1 VKSEEFIREVDEE
14 LRREQLSKLWRRY
27 GGAVVGLAVLVVV
40 GTAAKVGWDH
50 WQQRTLAAEA
60 QRFAAAEQLLAA
72 AKPAE
77 AAEAFAAIAAEGGG
91 TGYAAL
97 ARLNE
102 AEARLALK
110 DEAGAMAALTQLG
123 QAGAGDPLLR
133 DLGTLLAASR
143 EVDSGDPADLTRR
156 LEPLAAGDSPWRHK
170 ARELLA
176 MVAIRA
182 GDLDRAKKLL
192 EELSREVGVPPSQ
205 QQRAQELL
213 QAIGGGAP
221 QASS

>member
-14 LRREQLSKLWRRY
+14 LRRDQLARLWWRY
-27 GGAVVGLAVLVVV
+27 SGAVVGFAVLVVV

-72 AKPAE
+72 AKPDE
-77 AAEAFAAIAAEGGG
+77 AAGAFAAIAAEGG

-102 AEARLALK
+102 AEAKLALK
-110 DEAGAMAALTQLG
+110 DEAGALVALSQLG
-123 QAGAGDPLLR
+123 QGGVDDPLLR
-133 DLGTLLAASR
+133 DLGTILAASR
-143 EVDSGDPADLTRR
+143 EVDTGDPAELTRR
-156 LEPLAAGDSPWRHK
+156 LEPLAAGDSPWRHG

-176 MVAIRA
+176 VVAIRA

-213 QAIGGGAP
+213 QAIGGGGP

>member
-14 LRREQLSKLWRRY
+14 LRRDQLAKLWRRY
-27 GGAVVGLAVLVVV
+27 GGAVVGFAVLVVV

-50 WQQRTLAAEA
+50 WQQRALAAEA
-60 QRFAAAEQLLAA
+60 QRFAAAEQLLAGS
-72 AKPAE
+72 KPAE
-77 AAEAFAAIAAEGGG
+77 AAEALAAIAADGDG
-91 TGYAAL
+91 GYAAL

-102 AEARLALK
+102 AEAKLALK
-110 DEAGAMAALTQLG
+110 DEAGALEALHRLG
-123 QAGAGDPLLR
+123 QGGADDPLLR
-133 DLGTLLAASR
+133 DLGTILAVSR
-143 EVDSGDPADLTRR
+143 EVDKGDPAELARR
-156 LEPLAAGDSPWRHK
+156 LEPLAAGDSPWRHG

-176 MVAIRA
+176 VVAIRA

-192 EELSREVGVPPSQ
+192 EELSREVGVPQSQ

>member
-14 LRREQLSKLWRRY
+14 LRRDQLARLWRRY
-27 GGAVVGLAVLVVV
+27 SGAVVGFAVLVVV

-72 AKPAE
+72 AKPDE
-77 AAEAFAAIAAEGGG
+77 AAGAFAAIAAEGG

-102 AEARLALK
+102 AEAKLALK
-110 DEAGAMAALTQLG
+110 DEAGALVALSQLG
-123 QAGAGDPLLR
+123 QGGVDDPLLR
-133 DLGTLLAASR
+133 DLGTILAASR
-143 EVDSGDPADLTRR
+143 EVDTGDPAELTRR
-156 LEPLAAGDSPWRHK
+156 LEPLAAGDSPWRHG

-176 MVAIRA
+176 VVAIRA

-213 QAIGGGAP
+213 QAIGGGGP